1 MGQKEAAKQKRQE
14 TEQMDCIYEKKHN
27 NICER
32 LEESKT
38 AVFKCSQMKG
48 NVNFGCM
55 VDQTRLLCKVV
66 RYRHPNQK

>member
-55 VDQTRLLCKVV
+55 VNQTSLLCKVV
-66 RYRHPNQK
+66 